1 MDLFSPLALGDLHL
15 ANRITMA
22 PLTRL
27 RADENGVPG
36 ALIAEHYTQRASLG
50 LIVTEGTFPLQE
62 SKSYAGQPGIETD
75 AQVAGWK
82 AVTDSVHAAGGTIVL
97 QLMHGGRVTHTNIT
111 GTDRIVAPS
120 AVAIDGEVHT
130 SEGKQSYPVPH
141 ALTIDELAATK
152 EALVAGAVNAIRAG
166 FDGVEVHNAN
176 GYLLHQFLSPA
187 SNVRD
192 DNYGGSPE
200 NRARFGIEVIT
211 AVAEAIG
218 AGRTGVRISP
228 ERNIQD
234 VAEIDVDDVR
244 ATYEALLSGIS
255 GLGLSYVSVL
265 HNELGGELIQGLR
278 GTFGGKIIG
287 NSGFATV
294 TTREDATALLHD
306 SHVDAVA
313 VGRLALANP
322 DLAHRW
328 ANSAPENEPDA
339 STFYG
344 PDGRGY
350 TDYPTLA
357 SA

>member
-1 MDLFSPLALGDLHL
+1 MDLFSPLTLGDLHL

-50 LIVTEGTFPLQE
+50 MIVTEGTFPIQE
-62 SKSYAGQPGIETD
+62 SKSYPGQPGIETD
-75 AQVAGWK
+75 EQVAGWK

-97 QLMHGGRVTHTNIT
+97 QLMHGGRVTHTDIT
-111 GTDRIVAPS
+111 GADRIVGPS
-120 AVAIDGEVHT
+120 AIAITGEVHGP
-130 SEGKQSYPVPH
+130 SGKLPYPVPH
-141 ALTIDELAATK
+141 ALTIEELASTRDAI
-152 EALVAGAVNAIRAG
+152 VAGAVNAIRAG
-166 FDGVEVHNAN
+166 FDGVEVHSAN
-176 GYLLHQFLSPA
+176 GYLLHQFLSPV
-187 SNVRD
+187 SNVRND
-192 DNYGGSPE
+192 QYGGTPE

-211 AVAEAIG
+211 AVASAIG

-234 VAEIDVDDVR
+234 AQELDTDDVR

-255 GLGLSYVSVL
+255 DLGLAYISVL
-265 HNELGGELIQGLR
+265 HPDLGGELIQDLR
-278 GTFGGKIIG
+278 TTFDGKIIG

-294 TTREDATALLHD
+294 TTRADATELLENA
-306 SHVDAVA
+306 HVDAVA
-313 VGRLALANP
+313 IGRLAIANP

-328 ANSAPENEPDA
+328 ANSAVENEPDA

-350 TDYPTLA
+350 TDYPVLA
-357 SA
+357 AE